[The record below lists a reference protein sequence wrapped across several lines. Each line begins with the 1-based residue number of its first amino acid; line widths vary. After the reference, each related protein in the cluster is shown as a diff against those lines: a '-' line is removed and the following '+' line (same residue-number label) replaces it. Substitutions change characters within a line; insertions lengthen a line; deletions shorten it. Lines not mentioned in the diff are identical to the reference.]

1 MAADIPD
8 QPVDIRIATAEDAH
22 LIHAGLMII
31 ARHLDAKGKVTATP
45 EDLRKH
51 GFGPQPAF
59 TVLLAEIGG
68 EFAGMCLFFQ
78 SFSTWRGQKGAYIQ
92 DIAVEERFRG
102 AGIGVALLR
111 HTAAH
116 VRAGGGTYLRL
127 SVDAKNVSAQHF
139 YQRMGLAWSEEER
152 IHAAYGD
159 AFEALAGQHESG
171 V

>member
-1 MAADIPD
+1 MAHVSN
-8 QPVDIRIATAEDAH
+8 QPVEMRVATAKDVH
-22 LIHAGLMII
+22 LIHAGLLTI
-31 ARHLDAKGKVTATP
+31 ARHLDAVEKVTATAD
-45 EDLRKH
+45 DLREH

-59 TVLLAEIGG
+59 TVLIAEFDG

-92 DIAVEERFRG
+92 DIVVEERFRG

-116 VRAGGGTYLRL
+116 VRAAGGRYLRL
-127 SVDAKNVSAQHF
+127 SVEAKNVSAQHF
-139 YQRMGLAWSEEER
+139 YERMGLAWSDQER
-152 IHAAYGD
+152 MHAAYDD
-159 AFEALAGQHESG
+159 AFEALAGHHESG

>member
-1 MAADIPD
+1 MVDVSN
-8 QPVDIRIATAEDAH
+8 QPVGIRVATALDVH
-22 LIHAGLMII
+22 LIHASLLTI
-31 ARHLDAKGKVTATP
+31 ARHLDAEGKVTATP
-45 EDLRKH
+45 EDLREH

-68 EFAGMCLFFQ
+68 DFAGMCLFFP
-78 SFSTWRGQKGAYIQ
+78 SFSTWRGCKGAYVQ
-92 DIAVEERFRG
+92 DIVVEERFRG

-116 VRAGGGTYLRL
+116 VRAGGGRYLRL
-127 SVDAKNVSAQHF
+127 SVEAKNVSAQHF
-139 YQRMGLAWSEEER
+139 YERMGLAWSKLER
-152 IHAAYGD
+152 IYAAYGD